1 MFSKKSCKNFI
12 SQFNPPSDFF
22 LYMNRDKDMNELG
35 MVIVSQVPKAFESVV
50 ISGNIE
56 EGWGLNRL
64 MSFSIPFGILSN
76 K

>member
-1 MFSKKSCKNFI
+1 
-12 SQFNPPSDFF
+12 
-22 LYMNRDKDMNELG
+22 MNHDRDMNELG